1 LRKAIDSNQFV
12 LYYQPQ
18 VELRSGK
25 IIGVEALI
33 RWNHPT
39 RGLLAPSEF
48 LPVAEQTGIIVVL
61 GRWVL
66 DEACRQMKSWQDSG
80 VAPPIVA
87 INLSL
92 QELKSSHELVATVSG
107 ILAKWGLVPAQLEF
121 GVTEATLAR
130 VTWLHN
136 DVLADLHRLG
146 VGVAIDDFG
155 TEYSSFEYLRAY
167 RVNHIKIAQ
176 SFIRSGVHDPERGAT
191 IRAIV
196 SLAREFGIEVIAE
209 GVETREQ
216 RDLLVAAGST
226 DAQGFYFSQPVD
238 ADSAYELLRDIKIR
252 PPAKGVDT
260 PPIADSALADAAA
273 D

>member
-1 LRKAIDSNQFV
+1 MSRDHLIGRPQPRGVRRAHLVAKGEDAID
-12 LYYQPQ
+12 
-18 VELRSGK
+18 
-25 IIGVEALI
+25 I
-33 RWNHPT
+33 
-39 RGLLAPSEF
+39 
-48 LPVAEQTGIIVVL
+48 
-61 GRWVL
+61 
-66 DEACRQMKSWQDSG
+66 
-80 VAPPIVA
+80 
-87 INLSL
+87 
-92 QELKSSHELVATVSG
+92 
-107 ILAKWGLVPAQLEF
+107 AQLEF
-121 GVTEATLAR
+121 GVTEATLAQ
-130 VTWLHN
+130 VTWLQN

-176 SFIRSGVHDPERGAT
+176 SFIRSGVQEPERGAT

-238 ADSAYELLRDIKIR
+238 ADSAYEIRCAEVFLALLDRDYAVLRAFRGDSSLATYLTVVARRVIVPVCQWYIWRPVFIKNGKSASGSSAGGR
-252 PPAKGVDT
+252 NSTPTSVAFPSGVGK
-260 PPIADSALADAAA
+260 
-273 D
+273 